1 MANRFTD
8 GHRYYKNKEA
18 KVRCSKVIL
27 GTILFLGSPVRAA
40 HVTAIHSLG
49 LTVSDLDKSVDFYTR
64 VLPFSKLGET
74 ELAGETYERLTGVFG
89 MRARVAL
96 LVLGDEYLVLTEF
109 LAPRGRPAPVDTR
122 SNDRWSQ
129 HVTIVVSDMTKAYNW
144 LHNRH
149 VTFVS
154 PNPQRIGGAKA
165 FIFKDPDGHPLK
177 ILWLPEGKGDSKW
190 HRENRGE
197 KIFLGIDHTGVV
209 VASTEKSLRFYR
221 DLLGFEVMGET
232 VDNGLELERLNNV
245 YGARLKVTTLR
256 SASGP
261 GIELLEYL
269 TPASCAE
276 GQTPMSQVKL
286 GDSAPCG
293 RAYPKDARPN
303 DLIHSQTNIATTNA
317 IQDAAAFAAAGVP
330 FVSSGTV
337 TLSADEKRQSK
348 AFVVRDPDG
357 HAVLIAER

>member
-1 MANRFTD
+1 MT
-8 GHRYYKNKEA
+8 
-18 KVRCSKVIL
+18 VWM
-27 GTILFLGSPVRAA
+27 PVWAA
-40 HVTAIHSLG
+40 HVTAVHSVG

-109 LAPRGRPAPVDTR
+109 LAPHGRPAPVDAR
-122 SNDRWSQ
+122 SNDRWFQ
-129 HVTIVVSDMTKAYNW
+129 HAAIVVSDMTKAYNW

-165 FIFKDPDGHPLK
+165 FTFKDPDGHPLK
-177 ILWLPEGKGDSKW
+177 ILWLPEGKEDPKW

-197 KIFLGIDHTGVV
+197 KIFLGIDHTAVV
-209 VASTEKSLRFYR
+209 VTSTEKSLRFYR
-221 DLLGFEVMGET
+221 DLLGFEVTGESA
-232 VDNGLELERLNNV
+232 DSGPEQERLNNV

-256 SASGP
+256 AASGP

-269 TPASCAE
+269 TPAPCAE
-276 GQTPMSQVKL
+276 GQAPIPQIKL
-286 GDSAPCG
+286 GDPASCG

-303 DLIHSQTNIATTNA
+303 DSIHGQTNLATTSA
-317 IQDAAAFAAAGVP
+317 DQDAAALMSAGVP
-330 FVSSGTV
+330 SVSSGTV
-337 TLSADEKRQSK
+337 TLSADDKHHSK

-357 HAVLIAER
+357 HAVLIVEK